1 MNIVILGVSGMLG
14 STLFKYF
21 SLKDEY
27 RVCGTARSLSAVR
40 SLPPE
45 LINKVKFL
53 DCQNPKNY
61 KDWLSMVQADVVI
74 NCIGIIKQLKE
85 SKNPL
90 DSIKINA
97 LFPHE
102 LAGICN
108 GIGAKL
114 IHFGTDCVF
123 TGSKGGY
130 DEESLPDATDLYGL
144 TKLLG
149 EVKGE
154 NCLTLRTSIIGHE
167 LNTHHSLMDWFLS
180 QPSEVLGYTHAIFSG
195 LPTLE
200 VARVLDQFVLPR
212 KNMQGLYH
220 LSGDPIDKYSLLT
233 KIKRIY
239 KKDIVIKPYDDFVID
254 RSLNSSRF
262 RLETGYKPLSWDQM
276 IEDMYAFRI
285 KNETN

>member
-14 STLFKYF
+14 STLFRYL
-21 SLKDEY
+21 SLKEEY
-27 RVCGTARSLSAVR
+27 QIYGTARSLSAIEA
-40 SLPPE
+40 LPAE
-45 LINKVKFL
+45 LKNKVNFL
-53 DCQNPKNY
+53 DCQNPAHFL
-61 KDWLSMVQADVVI
+61 DWLSLVRADVVI

-85 SKNPL
+85 SENPL

-102 LAGICN
+102 LAKICKE
-108 GIGAKL
+108 ISARL

-123 TGSKGGY
+123 TGSRGGY

-167 LNTHHSLMDWFLS
+167 LNTHHSLLDWFLS
-180 QPSEVLGYTHAIFSG
+180 QSSEVSGYTHAIFSG
-195 LPTLE
+195 LPTFE

-220 LSGDPIDKYSLLT
+220 LSGDLIDKYSLLT

-239 KKDIVIKPYDDFVID
+239 KKDIVIKPYDDFVIN

-262 RLETGYKPLSWDQM
+262 RLETGYETLSWDKM
-276 IEDMYAFRI
+276 IEDMYSFRI
-285 KNETN
+285 ENETN

>member
-14 STLFKYF
+14 STLFRYL

-53 DCQNPKNY
+53 DCQNPANY
-61 KDWLSMVQADVVI
+61 MDWLSMVRADVVI

-123 TGSKGGY
+123 TGSRGGY

-167 LNTHHSLMDWFLS
+167 LNTHHSLLDWFLS
-180 QPSEVLGYTHAIFSG
+180 QSSEVLGYTNAIFSG
-195 LPTLE
+195 LPTFE

-212 KNMQGLYH
+212 KSMQGLYH

-239 KKDIVIKPYDDFVID
+239 KKNIVIKPYDDFVID

-262 RLETGYKPLSWDQM
+262 RLETGYEPLSWDQM
-276 IEDMYAFRI
+276 IENMYSFRI